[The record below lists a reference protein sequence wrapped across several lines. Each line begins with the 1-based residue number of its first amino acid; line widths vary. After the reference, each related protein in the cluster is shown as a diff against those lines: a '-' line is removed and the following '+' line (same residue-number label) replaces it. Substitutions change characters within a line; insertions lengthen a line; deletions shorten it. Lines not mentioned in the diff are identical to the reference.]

1 MIVQKK
7 LLLII
12 VFVLVGLIS
21 SAAFAL
27 DPMGPPKAGLQ
38 KGKFGLGA
46 EYSHTRMKIKMH
58 GHESEAIYVLEG
70 LSSETSRKVARFKV
84 KVDMDKV
91 YGNIGYGITDDWE
104 IFVRLGGMNADWSE
118 RLFPIASTASARDY
132 HGDTGFAY
140 GFGTKKTF
148 YSKDKLE
155 IGALFQ
161 ISWAQSTARFH
172 GIRDGE
178 AVLETAKLKLTEMQ
192 IALGPTY
199 HLTEKVSIY
208 GGPFWHFANLG
219 SSDISSSRNIGDPSQ
234 DYYKITKSSF
244 DVDDLNHFG
253 LYIGSEVKLT
263 KSAFYCIEYQ
273 HTPSADALAMNL
285 IWKF

>member
-1 MIVQKK
+1 MQKK
-7 LLLII
+7 SLLIV
-12 VFVLVGLIS
+12 VFVLVGLIG

-27 DPMGPPKAGLQ
+27 DPMGPPTAGLH

-46 EYSHTRMKIKMH
+46 EYSHTRMTIRMH
-58 GHESEAIYVLEG
+58 GHESETQYNFGALF
-70 LSSETSRKVARFKV
+70 SQTSRKVSRFKV
-84 KVDMDKV
+84 KLDIDKV
-91 YGNIGYGITDDWE
+91 YGYIGYGVTDDWE
-104 IFVRLGGMNADWSE
+104 VFVRLGGMRADWSDN
-118 RLFPIASTASARDY
+118 LFPTTSNASTRDY
-132 HGDTGFAY
+132 DGDIGFAY

-161 ISWAQSTARFH
+161 ISWAESTARFH
-172 GIRDGE
+172 GTRDGE
-178 AVLETAKLKLTEMQ
+178 TALETAKLKLMEMQ
-192 IALGPTY
+192 IAVGPTY

-208 GGPFWHFANLG
+208 GGPFWHYAKLG
-219 SSDISSSRNIGDPSQ
+219 SSDISSSRDNGDPSQ
-234 DYYKITKSSF
+234 EDYKITKSSY
-244 DVDDLNHFG
+244 DVDNLSHFG
-253 LYIGSEVKLT
+253 LYIGSQVKLT

>member
-1 MIVQKK
+1 MQKK

-12 VFVLVGLIS
+12 VFVLVGLIC

-27 DPMGPPKAGLQ
+27 DPMGPPTAGLSE
-38 KGKFGLGA
+38 GKFGLGA
-46 EYSHTRMKIKMH
+46 DYSHTRMKLKMH
-58 GHESEAIYVLEG
+58 GNESEGLYHYGTLVPGTESSGKLASCKVRLE
-70 LSSETSRKVARFKV
+70 L
-84 KVDMDKV
+84 DKV

-104 IFVRLGGMNADWSE
+104 VFVRLGGMNADW
-118 RLFPIASTASARDY
+118 RGDLFPTGSSASTRNYD
-132 HGDTGFAY
+132 GGPGFAY

-148 YSKDKLE
+148 YNKDKLE

-172 GIRDGE
+172 GMRGGE
-178 AVLETAKLKLTEMQ
+178 TVSETAKLKLTEMQ
-192 IALGPTY
+192 IAVGPTY

-208 GGPFWHFANLG
+208 GGPFWHYANLG
-219 SSDISSSRNIGDPSQ
+219 SSDISGSRSTGDPSQ
-234 DYYKITKSSF
+234 ADKIITKSSY
-244 DVDDLNHFG
+244 DADNLRHFG

-263 KSAFYCIEYQ
+263 KSVFYCIEYQ

-285 IWKF
+285 TWKF

>member
-1 MIVQKK
+1 MQKK
-7 LLLII
+7 SMLII
-12 VFVLVGLIS
+12 VFVLVGLIG

-46 EYSHTRMKIKMH
+46 EYSHTRMTITMH
-58 GHESEAIYVLEG
+58 GHESETIYEWTVPF
-70 LSSETSRKVARFKV
+70 SQTSRKVAKFKV
-84 KVDMDKV
+84 KLDIDKV
-91 YGNIGYGITDDWE
+91 YGYIGYGLADDWE

-161 ISWAQSTARFH
+161 ISWAESSARFH
-172 GIRDGE
+172 GTRDGLT
-178 AVLETAKLKLTEMQ
+178 VLETAKLKLMEMQ
-192 IALGPTY
+192 IAVGPTY
-199 HLTEKVSIY
+199 HLTEKVAIY
-208 GGPFWHFANLG
+208 GGPFWHYAKLG
-219 SSDISSSRNIGDPSQ
+219 SSDISSSRYEGDPSEEF
-234 DYYKITKSSF
+234 YKVTKSSY
-244 DVDDLNHFG
+244 DVDNLSHFG

>member
-1 MIVQKK
+1 MQKK

-12 VFVLVGLIS
+12 VFVLVGLIG

-27 DPMGPPKAGLQ
+27 DPMGPPTAGLS

-46 EYSHTRMKIKMH
+46 DYSHTRMKLKMD
-58 GHESEAIYVLEG
+58 GYETVTTIVLDGVFSES
-70 LSSETSRKVARFKV
+70 SSKVAPFKV
-84 KVDMDKV
+84 KLDMDKV

-104 IFVRLGGMNADWSE
+104 VFVRLGGMSADWSDN
-118 RLFPIASTASARDY
+118 LFPTGSSASARNYD
-132 HGDTGFAY
+132 GDAGFAY

-148 YSKDKLE
+148 YNKDKLE

-161 ISWAQSTARFH
+161 ISWAESTARFH
-172 GIRDGE
+172 GMRGGE
-178 AVLETAKLKLTEMQ
+178 DVSETAKLKLTEMQ
-192 IALGPTY
+192 IAVGPTY

-208 GGPFWHFANLG
+208 GGPFWHYANFG
-219 SSDISSSRNIGDPSQ
+219 SSDISGSREETTEQ
-234 DYYKITKSSF
+234 DVHRITKSSY
-244 DVDDLNHFG
+244 DIDNLRQFG

-263 KSAFYCIEYQ
+263 KSVFYCIEYQ

-285 IWKF
+285 TWKF

>member
-1 MIVQKK
+1 MQKK
-7 LLLII
+7 SLLII
-12 VFVLVGLIS
+12 VFVLVGLIG

-27 DPMGPPKAGLQ
+27 DPMGPPTAGLH

-46 EYSHTRMKIKMH
+46 EYSHTRMKLKMH
-58 GHESEAIYVLEG
+58 GHESEAQYKFSAFFDG
-70 LSSETSRKVARFKV
+70 SSSKVAPFKV
-84 KVDMDKV
+84 KLDMDKV
-91 YGNIGYGITDDWE
+91 YGYIGYGVTDDWE
-104 IFVRLGGMNADWSE
+104 VFVRLGGMNADWSDN
-118 RLFPIASTASARDY
+118 LFPTGPRTSARNYD
-132 HGDTGFAY
+132 GDTGFAY

-148 YSKDKLE
+148 YNKDKLE

-192 IALGPTY
+192 IAVGPTY
-199 HLTEKVSIY
+199 HLTEKISIY
-208 GGPFWHFANLG
+208 GGPFWHYANFG
-219 SSDISSSRNIGDPSQ
+219 SSDISGSRDDRAGDPSQ
-234 DYYKITKSSF
+234 QDYKITKSSY
-244 DVDDLNHFG
+244 DIDTLRHFG
-253 LYIGSEVKLT
+253 LYIGSQIKLT